1 MTIQERKQLLTEQL
15 RTERER
21 KQQLADLL
29 AQSERNEQQL
39 IGAITVLD
47 QITREE
53 ATPGESASKKPDK
66 DPLPAVP
73 APSDKAGHRPGRG
86 AD

>member
-1 MTIQERKQLLTEQL
+1 MTIQERKQLLIEQL

-39 IGAITVLD
+39 IGALSVIE
-47 QITREE
+47 QMIREE
-53 ATPGESASKKPDK
+53 APASKKPDK
-66 DPLPAVP
+66 AP
-73 APSDKAGHRPGRG
+73 APGDR
-86 AD
+86 ADG